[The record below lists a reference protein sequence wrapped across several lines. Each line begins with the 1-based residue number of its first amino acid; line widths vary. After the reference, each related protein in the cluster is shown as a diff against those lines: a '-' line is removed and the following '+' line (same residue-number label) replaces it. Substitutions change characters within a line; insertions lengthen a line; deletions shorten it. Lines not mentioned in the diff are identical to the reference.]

1 MRLGDYGEDQFARPP
16 MHEFDVEFRM
26 FLMYWGKKI
35 GISEQDFNRET
46 LIRSGCGRGRGG
58 YSTDCALR
66 IYGT

>member
-35 GISEQDFNRET
+35 GISEQDRET
-46 LIRSGCGRGRGG
+46 LVRSGCGRGRRGSG
-58 YSTDCALR
+58 ADCTSR
-66 IYGT
+66 TYGT